1 LCFFSEYISRIF
13 EKRCSNPIGAKVSE
27 RHEALYPCPICPAH
41 DAAARPERAWA
52 DGRSLAVIAETTGI
66 SRRYLEQLAMDLRGA
81 SLIRGKSGRRGG
93 YELAKP
99 ASAIRLGEIVEAA
112 IGPINIVDCVLEPEI
127 CIKGEFCECRTIYRL
142 INQRIT
148 EVLNEFSLATWRVR
162 GGSRACAGNWTP
174 SRDAKAH
181 GRAAGGESWRKR

>member
-1 LCFFSEYISRIF
+1 MKLSTRARY
-13 EKRCSNPIGAKVSE
+13 
-27 RHEALYPCPICPAH
+27 ALRMMLQL
-41 DAAARPERAWA
+41 ARKGP
-52 DGRSLAVIAETTGI
+52 GQTVVSLAVIAETTGI

-112 IGPINIVDCVLEPEI
+112 IGPINIVDCILEPEI

-148 EVLNEFSLATWRVR
+148 EVLNEFSLADLASERWLESLRR
-162 GGSRACAGNWTP
+162 QL
-174 SRDAKAH
+174 DAQ
-181 GRAAGGESWRKR
+181 